1 MMKKWWSLSLSFA
14 LIGSAVL
21 PVSAFAAET
30 APTQQQSAETAPAAT
45 EELTPAM
52 IAALDYSDALEA
64 IIQYEDKAADA
75 FNSVG
80 MVSASNR
87 KAVYSTLNNVI
98 VPNYS
103 KFYYHLKQIKPSNK
117 EITKLHTYY
126 LQGAALQ
133 LEGMQLIKKSLY
145 GAKINWTTYNQGQA
159 KLKSGKAKIDLFING
174 FEKYMDKLQ

>member
-1 MMKKWWSLSLSFA
+1 MIKKWWSLSLSLA
-14 LIGSAVL
+14 LIGSSVL

-30 APTQQQSAETAPAAT
+30 APAQQQPSAT

-52 IAALDYSDALEA
+52 IAARDYADSLEA
-64 IIQYEDKAADA
+64 IIQYEDKAANA

-103 KFYYHLKQIKPSNK
+103 KFYYHLKQIKPANK
-117 EITKLHTYY
+117 EVAKLHGYY

-159 KLKSGKAKIDLFING
+159 KLKSGKAKIDLFIDG
-174 FEKYMDKLQ
+174 FDAYMDKLK